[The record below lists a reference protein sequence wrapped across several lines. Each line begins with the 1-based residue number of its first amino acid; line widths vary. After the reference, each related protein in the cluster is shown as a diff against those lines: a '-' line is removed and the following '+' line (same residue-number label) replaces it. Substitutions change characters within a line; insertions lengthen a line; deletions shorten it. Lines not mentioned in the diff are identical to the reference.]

1 MFERSV
7 HQSIDELNGQT
18 TDLYTGPKDVGPF
31 EYCDVEIL
39 MKYFKRR
46 KKVSRV
52 IKKYLTSNS
61 EFLFITFSLVSE
73 SVALKSTIL
82 HSLQNVTSPSIVIF
96 TL

>member
-1 MFERSV
+1 MK
-7 HQSIDELNGQT
+7 LNGQK

-46 KKVSRV
+46 KKASRV
-52 IKKYLTSNS
+52 KKKKVFNVS

-73 SVALKSTIL
+73 SVALKSTM
-82 HSLQNVTSPSIVIF
+82 
-96 TL
+96 